1 MYPNIQVQHLTPG
14 SALEYLESSS
24 LLLYSIFTMFLYYS
38 LALASHNHLFFTVPQ
53 YSFTFFVDNEVL
65 VSVLPIAISLLHLK
79 CLSIFLFKYCSESDP
94 FFFLSMSAIIVAI

>member
-53 YSFTFFVDNEVL
+53 YSFTFFVDN
-65 VSVLPIAISLLHLK
+65 K
-79 CLSIFLFKYCSESDP
+79 
-94 FFFLSMSAIIVAI
+94 VACFCFTNSYQPPAFEMFVNIPL